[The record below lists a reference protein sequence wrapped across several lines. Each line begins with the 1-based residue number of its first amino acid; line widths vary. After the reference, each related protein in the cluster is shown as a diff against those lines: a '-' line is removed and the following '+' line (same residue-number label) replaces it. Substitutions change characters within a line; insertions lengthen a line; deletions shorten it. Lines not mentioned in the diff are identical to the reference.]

1 MSTIRMCDSKGAEMA
16 DLQFS
21 EELME
26 VDQGLQAVHESVVR
40 YQARRRAGT
49 ASTLS
54 KGEVAGTGAKP
65 WKQKGTGRARAGY
78 KQSPVWR
85 GGAVAFGPEP
95 RAYGGKINRKVAKLA
110 FQRAFSEAVVDG
122 EILVVDEIAA
132 ADGKTKSFVA
142 FLEAIKIEAPAL
154 VVVDR
159 VTPELEQAVHNLD
172 RIELTSSESLNV
184 YQLLRYPRIVL
195 SKAAMEALQG
205 RLTPRVAKGESA

>member
-195 SKAAMEALQG
+195 SKAAMDALQG

>member
-21 EELME
+21 EDLME

-195 SKAAMEALQG
+195 SKAAMDALQG